1 MASLA
6 TVTGS
11 AGLPQPAEAAASKMW
26 KQIQLPFEDTLY
38 DVDFDRYA
46 FFGSQFDFPCS
57 CSLI

>member
-11 AGLPQPAEAAASKMW
+11 AGLPQPAEAAASQMW
-26 KQIQLPFEDTLY
+26 KKIDLPFEDTLY

-46 FFGSQFDFPCS
+46 FFRSEFDFLCFT
-57 CSLI
+57 